1 MSGSLTR
8 HVMDNVMFITFE
20 GPEGSGKSTQI
31 RLLAEFMR
39 ARGLSVEVV
48 REPGG
53 TPIGDQ
59 VRHVLHD
66 TANTAMSP
74 EAEVLLYSASRAQL
88 VSQRIR
94 PSLAA
99 GRVVLCDRYAD
110 STMAYQ
116 GYGRGLDLGMLAA
129 LTEIATGGLKPD
141 LTLLLDLDV
150 SAGLSRRRVRGEEM
164 NRLDLEAVAFHE
176 RVREGYR
183 LLANADPER
192 WVRIQADRPVD
203 VVAAD
208 IREAVLARLWIA
220 AG

>member
-1 MSGSLTR
+1 
-8 HVMDNVMFITFE
+8 MDNVMFITFE

-31 RLLAEFMR
+31 RLLAEFLR

-99 GRVVLCDRYAD
+99 GRIVLCDRYAD

-203 VVAAD
+203 VVATD
-208 IREAVLARLWIA
+208 IREAVLARLPVA
-220 AG
+220 AR

>member
-99 GRVVLCDRYAD
+99 GRIVLCDRYAD

-192 WVRIQADRPVD
+192 WVRIQADRSVD

-208 IREAVLARLWIA
+208 IREAVLARLPVA
-220 AG
+220 AR

>member
-1 MSGSLTR
+1 
-8 HVMDNVMFITFE
+8 MFITFE

-31 RLLAEFMR
+31 RLLAEFLR
-39 ARGLSVEVV
+39 FRGSSVEVM

-59 VRHVLHD
+59 IRHVLHD

-74 EAEVLLYSASRAQL
+74 AAEVLLYSASRAQL
-88 VSQRIR
+88 VAERIR
-94 PSLAA
+94 PALAA
-99 GRVVLCDRYAD
+99 GRIVLCDRYAD

-116 GYGRGLDLGMLAA
+116 GYGRGLDLNMLAA
-129 LTEIATGGLKPD
+129 LTAIATDGLKPD

-150 SAGLSRRRVRGEEM
+150 TAGLSRRLLRGEEM

-183 LLANADPER
+183 LLTGADPDR
-192 WVRIQADRPVD
+192 WVRIPADRSVEL
-203 VVAAD
+203 VAAD
-208 IREAVLARLWIA
+208 IREVVITRLPNP

>member
-1 MSGSLTR
+1 
-8 HVMDNVMFITFE
+8 MFITFE

-31 RLLAEFMR
+31 RLLAEFLR
-39 ARGLSVEVV
+39 ARGLSVEVM

-53 TPIGDQ
+53 TAIGDQ
-59 VRHVLHD
+59 IRHVLHD
-66 TANTAMSP
+66 TANNAMAP
-74 EAEVLLYSASRAQL
+74 VTELLLYSASRAQL
-88 VSQRIR
+88 VTERIR
-94 PSLAA
+94 PALAA
-99 GRVVLCDRYAD
+99 GRIVLCDRYAD

-116 GYGRGLDLGMLAA
+116 GYGRGLDLGLLAT
-129 LTEIATGGLKPD
+129 LTDIATGGLKPG

-183 LLANADPER
+183 CLANVDPER
-192 WVRIQADRPVD
+192 WMRITADRSVEQ
-203 VVAAD
+203 VATD
-208 IREAVLARLWIA
+208 IREVVLARLPLL

>member
-1 MSGSLTR
+1 
-8 HVMDNVMFITFE
+8 MFITFE

-31 RLLAEFMR
+31 RLLAEYLR
-39 ARGLSVEVV
+39 ARGFSVEVV

-59 VRHVLHD
+59 IRHVLHD

-74 EAEVLLYSASRAQL
+74 AAEVLLYSASRAQL
-88 VSQRIR
+88 VSGRIR

-99 GRVVLCDRYAD
+99 GRIVLCDRYAD

-116 GYGRGLDLGMLAA
+116 GYGRGLDLDMLAN
-129 LTEIATGGLKPD
+129 LTEIATGGLKPE

-150 SAGLSRRRVRGEEM
+150 SAGLLRRRVQGEEM

-183 LLANADPER
+183 QLAAADPDR
-192 WVRIQADRPVD
+192 WVRIPADRSVD
-203 VVAAD
+203 LVAAD
-208 IREAVLARLWIA
+208 IREAVLSRLPIT

>member
-31 RLLAEFMR
+31 RLLAEFLR

-99 GRVVLCDRYAD
+99 GRIVLCDRYAD

-208 IREAVLARLWIA
+208 IREAVLARLPVA
-220 AG
+220 AR

>member
-31 RLLAEFMR
+31 RLLAEFLR

>member
-1 MSGSLTR
+1 
-8 HVMDNVMFITFE
+8 MFITFE

-31 RLLAEFMR
+31 RLLAEFLR

-192 WVRIQADRPVD
+192 WVRIQADRSVD

-208 IREAVLARLWIA
+208 IREAVLARLPVA
-220 AG
+220 AR

>member
-31 RLLAEFMR
+31 RLLAEFLR

-99 GRVVLCDRYAD
+99 GRIVLCDRYAD

-203 VVAAD
+203 VVATD
-208 IREAVLARLWIA
+208 IREAVLARLPVA
-220 AG
+220 AR

>member
-1 MSGSLTR
+1 
-8 HVMDNVMFITFE
+8 MFITFE

-31 RLLAEFMR
+31 RLLAEFLR
-39 ARGLSVEVV
+39 TRGFSVEVV

-59 VRHVLHD
+59 IRHVLHD

-74 EAEVLLYSASRAQL
+74 AAEVLLYSASRAQL
-88 VSQRIR
+88 ISERIK

-99 GRVVLCDRYAD
+99 GRIVLCDRYAD

-129 LTEIATGGLKPD
+129 LTEIATGGLRPD
-141 LTLLLDLDV
+141 LILLLDLDV
-150 SAGLSRRRVRGEEM
+150 SAGLSRRRIRGEEM

-176 RVREGYR
+176 RVRAGYR
-183 LLANADPER
+183 LLADADPDR
-192 WVRIQADRPVD
+192 WVRIPADRSVD
-203 VVAAD
+203 LVAVD
-208 IREAVLARLWIA
+208 IREAVIVRMPVA

>member
-1 MSGSLTR
+1 
-8 HVMDNVMFITFE
+8 MFITFE

-31 RLLAEFMR
+31 RLLAEFLR
-39 ARGLSVEVV
+39 TRGFSVEVV

-59 VRHVLHD
+59 IRHVLHD

-74 EAEVLLYSASRAQL
+74 AAEVLLYSASRAQL
-88 VSQRIR
+88 ISERIK

-99 GRVVLCDRYAD
+99 GRIVLCDRYAD

-129 LTEIATGGLKPD
+129 LTEIATGGLRPD
-141 LTLLLDLDV
+141 LILLLDLDV
-150 SAGLSRRRVRGEEM
+150 SAGLSRRRIRGEEM

-176 RVREGYR
+176 RVRAGYR
-183 LLANADPER
+183 LLADADPDR
-192 WVRIQADRPVD
+192 WVRIPADRSVD
-203 VVAAD
+203 LVAVD
-208 IREAVLARLWIA
+208 IREAVICLLYTSRCV
-220 AG
+220 